1 MKRRLTFLLTG
12 LLALSAFAQESYNR
26 NTFTASDGTQLNYR
40 ELTPQAKEKDEKY
53 PLVLFM
59 HGAGERGSDNN
70 KQLFHGAAMFEN
82 PVNREAYPAYVIF
95 PQCPENGY
103 WAYHKRPDSFQPDS
117 MPLLT
122 APTPLINGV
131 RELLEQYRNRPDI
144 DTDRIYIIGMSMGAM
159 ATYDLTGRY
168 PEVFA
173 AAIPICGTVNP
184 KRLEKS
190 EDVNFRIYHGDADD
204 IVPVNGSRKAYLKL
218 KEIGAN
224 VEYIEMPGI
233 NHGSWTPAFNQAD
246 FMQWL
251 FSQRKSSDTN
261 TNQLED

>member
-1 MKRRLTFLLTG
+1 MYKKLTFLLAG
-12 LLALSAFAQESYNR
+12 LFALSVFSQESYNKKS
-26 NTFTASDGTQLNYR
+26 FIASDGTQLNYR
-40 ELTPQAKEKDEKY
+40 ELTPQSKEEGGKY

-59 HGAGERGSDNN
+59 HGAGERGSDNS
-70 KQLFHGAAMFEN
+70 KQLVHGAAMFEN
-82 PVNREAYPAYVIF
+82 PVNRETYPAYVIF

-122 APTPLINGV
+122 TPTPHIYSI
-131 RELLEQYRNRPDI
+131 RELLEHYRNHPNI

-159 ATYDLTGRY
+159 ATYDLVGRY

-184 KRLEKS
+184 KRLEKIN
-190 EDVNFRIYHGDADD
+190 EVDFRIYHGDADD
-204 IVPVNGSRKAYLKL
+204 VVPVNGSRKAYLTL
-218 KEIGAN
+218 KELGAN

-246 FMQWL
+246 FMEWL
-251 FSQRKSSDTN
+251 FSQRKSAD